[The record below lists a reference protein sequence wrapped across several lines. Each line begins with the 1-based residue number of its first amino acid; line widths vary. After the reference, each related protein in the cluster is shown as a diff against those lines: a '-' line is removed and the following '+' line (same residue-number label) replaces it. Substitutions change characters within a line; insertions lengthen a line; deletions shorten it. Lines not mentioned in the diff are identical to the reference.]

1 MSLFGKHLSETLSKR
16 DILLSLTDLIVD
28 VHFVDGAKADRRKG
42 HDAVF
47 DCYAVGVEG
56 DEKANLARNC
66 LVKVALGKLEDGEED
81 DGNDPEDREENP
93 VELVEKSKVWATF
106 DDKATF
112 SVSDQHI
119 PEREENV
126 GTDEW
131 MIG

>member
-1 MSLFGKHLSETLSKR
+1 MLSKR
-16 DILLSLTDLIVD
+16 DISLSLTNLIVD
-28 VHFVDGAKADRRKG
+28 VHFVDGAQADRRKG

-47 DCYAVGVEG
+47 DRHAVGVEG

-66 LVKVALGKLEDGEED
+66 LVEVALSKLEDGEED
-81 DGNDPEDREENP
+81 DGNDPEDREEKP
-93 VELVEKSKVWATF
+93 VELVKKSKVWAIF

-119 PEREENV
+119 SDREENV